1 MHRPGA
7 DPENVQM
14 SDILCDF
21 CRREWT
27 EEMALVEGHRGS
39 VICGDC
45 LTAAYRAL
53 VLQAQGVSPEGYQC
67 TMCLEHRTDPGW
79 RNPAHPE
86 ANICARCCRQ
96 SAGVLVKDPDL
107 NWRKPT
113 E

>member
-1 MHRPGA
+1 MHKPGT

-45 LTAAYRAL
+45 LTEAYRSL
-53 VLQAQGVSPEGYQC
+53 VVNTTGSSPAGYQC
-67 TMCLEHRTDPGW
+67 TMCLESRPDLGW
-79 RNPAHPE
+79 QSPRHAE

-96 SAGVLVKDPDL
+96 SAGILVKDKET
-107 NWRKPT
+107 NWHKPT